1 MNGGSSG
8 GRTWQMDSGRREGG
22 KIWGA
27 TQVPVFVG
35 VGNKLEG
42 AGVWWNRE
50 ASDAQISREDVQ
62 WAGPGG
68 VPESRRESHGGD
80 NSLEII

>member
-1 MNGGSSG
+1 M
-8 GRTWQMDSGRREGG
+8 
-22 KIWGA
+22 
-27 TQVPVFVG
+27 FVG
-35 VGNKLEG
+35 DGNKLEG
-42 AGVWWNRE
+42 EGVWWKRE
-50 ASDAQISREDVQ
+50 ASDASISREDVQ